1 MSILYIYDLDF
12 ENVNPV
18 VLALSAR
25 HHCNVLRN
33 CLFYSELVCNVDIC
47 DGMLGF
53 LIISNSVHGDSVR
66 RGADKQLLTIKNV
79 NIKLKRRFILLH
91 CTDVTVLLL
100 SVVCERGL
108 AIVSRRPIKIDATKR
123 GVL

>member
-12 ENVNPV
+12 ENVHPV

-33 CLFYSELVCNVDIC
+33 CLFYGELVCNVDIC

-53 LIISNSVHGDSVR
+53 LIISNSVHCDRVSR
-66 RGADKQLLTIKNV
+66 TRQPICDYKNV

-100 SVVCERGL
+100 SV
-108 AIVSRRPIKIDATKR
+108 A
-123 GVL
+123 

>member
-12 ENVNPV
+12 ENVHPV

-33 CLFYSELVCNVDIC
+33 CLFYGELVCNVDIC

-53 LIISNSVHGDSVR
+53 LIISNSVHGDSVSR
-66 RGADKQLLTIKNV
+66 SRQTMFDYKNV
-79 NIKLKRRFILLH
+79 NIKLKRRFSLLH

-100 SVVCERGL
+100 SVLSDRV
-108 AIVSRRPIKIDATKR
+108 ATTNQNRRY
-123 GVL
+123 